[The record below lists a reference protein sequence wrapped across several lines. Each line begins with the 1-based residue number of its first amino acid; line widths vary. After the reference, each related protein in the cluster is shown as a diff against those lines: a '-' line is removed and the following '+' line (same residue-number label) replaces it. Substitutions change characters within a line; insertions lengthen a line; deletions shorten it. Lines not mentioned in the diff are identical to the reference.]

1 MDQEGMF
8 HVIFYKLDT
17 LQLLYIFAELPPLE
31 NDNEQCSNNYEND
44 SDFTDNDSDEG
55 SMEQGEPTTCL
66 FCALV
71 LPSIESALEH
81 VSDVHKINFSELK
94 SKHQMD
100 QYSFIKLI
108 NCIRLESVTEDK
120 LKNTKLAF
128 WNDEKYLKPKEY
140 EPWLSYG
147 R

>member
-1 MDQEGMF
+1 
-8 HVIFYKLDT
+8 
-17 LQLLYIFAELPPLE
+17 
-31 NDNEQCSNNYEND
+31 
-44 SDFTDNDSDEG
+44 
-55 SMEQGEPTTCL
+55 MEQGEPTTCL
-66 FCALV
+66 FCTLV

-81 VSDVHKINFSELK
+81 VSNVHKINFSELK

-128 WNDEKYLKPKEY
+128 WNDDKYLKPKEY